1 MNEVRKLL
9 RIMFKVLGILILGT
23 VLLCGLTTLP
33 DMVRKRRV
41 SRGRDAAIVQ
51 LPDLAAFD
59 LILIV
64 REAYTYTAYG
74 ETCAYGDGWIVL
86 GTHLTAQDAL
96 SAYTDALQQSGWV
109 LEKEPSGIS
118 RLMIRGSS
126 ERLRLR
132 FDTGE
137 PPWAV
142 QNHEDYLQAREQ
154 YPVIL
159 FVHLTFYSPQR
170 EGC

>member
-1 MNEVRKLL
+1 MQKSL
-9 RIMFKVLGILILGT
+9 RVTIKILGILLLGM
-23 VLLCGLTTLP
+23 VLLCSLTALP

-41 SRGRDAAIVQ
+41 SRGRDAAIAQ

-74 ETCAYGDGWIVL
+74 DTCAYGDGWIVM

-96 SAYTDALQQSGWV
+96 NAYAEALQRSGWV
-109 LEKEPSGIS
+109 LERDSYSTS
-118 RLMIRGSS
+118 RLLIRGSS
-126 ERLRLR
+126 EMISL
-132 FDTGE
+132 DTGE

-159 FVHLTFYSPQR
+159 FLGLTFYSPQR